1 MERSG
6 TRREAILEAMIRV
19 AGTKGYTAA
28 SVADVIAEAGASR
41 TTFYKHFADKRD
53 CFLAAYDLGAGRI
66 VGAAAAGCARGRSWE
81 ERAGGGLTAVVEL
94 LGRDTAL
101 ARAALV
107 EIVVAGAEGRRH
119 RQATVARLAELL
131 EAGRRA
137 PPADG
142 RFETDRNASTADHPP
157 GKTDRGA
164 PSSVGLPTNVALM
177 AVGAVAGLMFDC
189 LQDADPTDLPD
200 LLPELRFALLV
211 PYLGPRAAA
220 AAFAAA

>member
-19 AGTKGYTAA
+19 AGEKGYAAA

-41 TTFYKHFADKRD
+41 TTFYKHFADKRA
-53 CFLAAYDLGAGRI
+53 CFLAAYDLGARRI

-101 ARAALV
+101 ARTALV

-119 RQATVARLAELL
+119 RQATVSRLAELL
-131 EAGRRA
+131 EAGRGA
-137 PPADG
+137 PPA
-142 RFETDRNASTADHPP
+142 
-157 GKTDRGA
+157 
-164 PSSVGLPTNVALM
+164 VGLPENAGLM

-189 LQDADPTDLPD
+189 LQDGEATDLAG
-200 LLPELRFALLV
+200 LLPKLRFALLV
-211 PYLGPRAAA
+211 PYLGPRAAMSPQPA
-220 AAFAAA
+220 RLR

>member
-19 AGTKGYTAA
+19 AGAKGYTAA

-81 ERAGGGLTAVVEL
+81 EQADGGLTAVVEL

-101 ARAALV
+101 ARTALV
-107 EIVVAGAEGRRH
+107 EIVVAGAGGRRH
-119 RQATVARLAELL
+119 LQATISRLAELL
-131 EAGRRA
+131 EAGRKA

-142 RFETDRNASTADHPP
+142 RPETGRNAPTADNRLETDSKAPPTA
-157 GKTDRGA
+157 
-164 PSSVGLPTNVALM
+164 GLPKNAALM
-177 AVGAVAGLMFDC
+177 AVGAVAGLIFDC
-189 LQDADPTDLPD
+189 LQDAKATDLPA

-211 PYLGPRAAA
+211 PYIGPRAAA
-220 AAFAAA
+220 EAYAAA